1 MEDYT
6 LQSLQSQTKRQ
17 KTKLWLFFACLFFP
31 YFLLKLKKK
40 RNSGQLMT
48 FYAKKNLP
56 AHFIK
61 RKYTEISLIA
71 TGLAQNPG
79 TSKTM

>member
-6 LQSLQSQTKRQ
+6 LQSLQSQTERQ

-48 FYAKKNLP
+48 FYAKKKSTSS
-56 AHFIK
+56 FYK
-61 RKYTEISLIA
+61 EEIYRNKFDCYRISSESR
-71 TGLAQNPG
+71 NF
-79 TSKTM
+79 